1 MSGGPF
7 LNDNNSAWKD
17 ASHAGMPLG
26 YLVPSSG
33 RTGPELRVARDTHE
47 LLATGPA
54 ARIGTL
60 LPNHTTTTTLAPHG
74 APLEVRVPFL
84 LAQWLLLGLLIISD
98 AVGHSH
104 VYMYMVGAERLGAAL
119 DAVMALF
126 EGNDTVTPS
135 VLRCRLLRL
144 ARQLRAEQPVPF
156 TVTHSCLLTVGGDA
170 DNLDCAALA
179 VALAVPPLFPS
190 WFTEVTFAMLSSPD
204 GTLVIL
210 SELEIVLHPRMFPA
224 QRSNAGG
231 IDTFAVMLDSSLTDK
246 ERTIVNALTDPARRS
261 STPCSS
267 PRCCPLRLRCST
279 TPAGPPLPA
288 SPSPVRSPV
297 LLPAPARS
305 PWAFTRSSP

>member
-126 EGNDTVTPS
+126 EGDDTLTPS

-144 ARQLRAEQPVPF
+144 ARQLRAKQPVPF

-170 DNLDCAALA
+170 DNLDCVALA
-179 VALAVPPLFPS
+179 VPMAVPPLFPP
-190 WFTEVTFAMLSSPD
+190 WFTELTFAMLSSPD

-231 IDTFAVMLDSSLTDK
+231 IDTFAVMLDASLTDK
-246 ERTIVNALTDPARRS
+246 ERIIVNALTDTGKAEQYG
-261 STPCSS
+261 
-267 PRCCPLRLRCST
+267 LFT
-279 TPAGPPLPA
+279 TTLLPTAPEMLDYAGRPA
-288 SPSPVRSPV
+288 SASLALSRGVST
-297 LLPAPARS
+297 L
-305 PWAFTRSSP
+305 